1 LQILNFSGALMRARF
16 GETVVLIAAALLVM
30 QDAPAQIYP
39 ARAVRIVVASTPGSS
54 PDVVARLLAQKLT
67 ERLGQQVVVDNRAGV
82 GGNLGA
88 EAVARAAADGYT
100 LLLVMSSHAIG
111 MALYKS
117 LNYDLARDLVAVAP
131 IASTPTLLVAHPALP
146 ATSVKALIALAKARP
161 NELLLGSGG
170 AGTPPH
176 LCAEMFRGAARIS
189 FVHVPYKGISPAL
202 TDVAAGQL
210 QFAFSSLP
218 AVMSYVRSG
227 RLRALGVT
235 TLARTNLAPDVPAIA
250 ETLPGFEALGW
261 FGIAAPAGTPPAVIE
276 RVHGAVHA
284 SMAQPDLIEA
294 LRNQGAEPMAGTT
307 AQFGAFVASEIR
319 KWGEVVRAID
329 LRPE

>member
-1 LQILNFSGALMRARF
+1 M
-16 GETVVLIAAALLVM
+16 
-30 QDAPAQIYP
+30 
-39 ARAVRIVVASTPGSS
+39 
-54 PDVVARLLAQKLT
+54 
-67 ERLGQQVVVDNRAGV
+67 
-82 GGNLGA
+82 
-88 EAVARAAADGYT
+88 
-100 LLLVMSSHAIG
+100 
-111 MALYKS
+111 
-117 LNYDLARDLVAVAP
+117 
-131 IASTPTLLVAHPALP
+131 
-146 ATSVKALIALAKARP
+146 KALIALAKARP
-161 NELLLGSGG
+161 GELLLGSGG

-202 TDVAAGQL
+202 TDLAAGQL

-235 TLARTNLAPDVPAIA
+235 TLKPTDLAPGVPPIA
-250 ETLPGFEALGW
+250 ATLPGFEALGW
-261 FGIAAPAGTPPAVIE
+261 YGLAAPAGTPAAVIE
-276 RVHGAVHA
+276 RVHGAVQA
-284 SMAQPDLIEA
+284 SITQPDLIEQ

-319 KWGEVVRAID
+319 KWGDVVKSID

>member
-1 LQILNFSGALMRARF
+1 MVARTRF
-16 GETVVLIAAALLVM
+16 VVIAIAAAAALLAAQSV
-30 QDAPAQIYP
+30 PAQTYP
-39 ARAVRIVVASTPGSS
+39 ARAVRVVVASTPGSS

-67 ERLGQQVVVDNRAGV
+67 ERLGQQVVVENRAGV

-88 EAVARAAADGYT
+88 EAVARAAPDGYT

-111 MALYKS
+111 VALYKT
-117 LNYDLARDLVAVAP
+117 LAYDLARDLAAVAP
-131 IASTPTLLVAHPALP
+131 IATTPTLLVAHPALP
-146 ATSVKALIALAKARP
+146 VTSVKALIALARARP
-161 NELLLGSGG
+161 GELLLGSGG

-176 LCAEMFRGAARIS
+176 LCAEMFRGAAKIS

-202 TDVAAGQL
+202 TDLAAGQL

-218 AVMSYVRSG
+218 AVMSFVRSG

-235 TLARTNLAPDVPAIA
+235 TLARTNLAPGVPAIA

-261 FGIAAPAGTPPAVIE
+261 FGIAAPAVTPGAVIE
-276 RVHGAVHA
+276 RLHGAVQA

-307 AQFGAFVASEIR
+307 AQFGAFTASEIR
-319 KWGEVVRAID
+319 KWGEVVKSID
-329 LRPE
+329 LKPE